1 MANYSYDSNDIAN
14 RIKNTVKSSN
24 IKLKNMLTACD
35 LGINT
40 VSQLTS
46 GKDILSKNLAR
57 IADYLGVSVDY
68 LLGRTDNPIVNK

>member
-1 MANYSYDSNDIAN
+1 MANYRYNSNDIAN
-14 RIKNTVKSSN
+14 RIKLTAKNSN
-24 IKLKNMLTACD
+24 IKLKDMLTECD

-57 IADYLGVSVDY
+57 IADYLGVSMDY
-68 LLGRTDNPIVNK
+68 LLGRTDNPVVNK